1 MPLTNASFGII
12 HIGICTGPHPQTES
26 WPGPARPEPP
36 SKICS
41 PNSFPATGTTRVQ
54 LELTALGVQ
63 CRLQLLDLLG
73 QHLGRLH
80 GLGCLCD
87 LGLPLGERRAGL
99 LVVGRAYLPGR
110 FRLLLLVFGLRVA
123 LLPLLLFALRLRAIL
138 LTVHGDR
145 FPYPAGKEKAC
156 SRFHV
161 GNRLLVC
168 HKWEG
173 KAS

>member
-1 MPLTNASFGII
+1 M
-12 HIGICTGPHPQTES
+12 
-26 WPGPARPEPP
+26 
-36 SKICS
+36 
-41 PNSFPATGTTRVQ
+41 Q

-73 QHLGRLH
+73 QRLGRLH

-145 FPYPAGKEKAC
+145 FPYPAGQRKSLLSI
-156 SRFHV
+156 SRREQAF
-161 GNRLLVC
+161 GASQM
-168 HKWEG
+168 EG
-173 KAS
+173 RRDSSASIESIRPCGHIEYL

>member
-1 MPLTNASFGII
+1 M
-12 HIGICTGPHPQTES
+12 
-26 WPGPARPEPP
+26 
-36 SKICS
+36 
-41 PNSFPATGTTRVQ
+41 Q
-54 LELTALGVQ
+54 LELIALGVR

-110 FRLLLLVFGLRVA
+110 FRLLLLIFGLRVA

-138 LTVHGDR
+138 LTVHEDR

-161 GNRLLVC
+161 GNRLLVR
-168 HKWEG
+168 HKWRSGEIAQRVLNPFAHAATSSTFRSG
-173 KAS
+173 

>member
-1 MPLTNASFGII
+1 M
-12 HIGICTGPHPQTES
+12 
-26 WPGPARPEPP
+26 
-36 SKICS
+36 
-41 PNSFPATGTTRVQ
+41 Q

-63 CRLQLLDLLG
+63 CRPQLLDLLG
-73 QHLGRLH
+73 QRPGRLH

-138 LTVHGDR
+138 LTVHGGR
-145 FPYPAGKEKAC
+145 LPYPAGKEKAC

-161 GNRLLVC
+161 GNRLLVR
-168 HKWEG
+168 HKRGG
-173 KAS
+173 KLARRVVLAWLNSGSYELARVSIAYMFDDGIACTANR